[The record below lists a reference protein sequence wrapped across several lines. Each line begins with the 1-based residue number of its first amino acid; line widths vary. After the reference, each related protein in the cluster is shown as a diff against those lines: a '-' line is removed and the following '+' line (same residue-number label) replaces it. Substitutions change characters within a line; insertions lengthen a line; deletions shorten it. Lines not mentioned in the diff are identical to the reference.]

1 VPCPWAVN
9 QRPYLP
15 QGGGSHGHKQAH
27 PTPPLWLQ
35 PPESNP
41 GSGPAPSAGGQC
53 SHQLT
58 VQTDHLPQGLNEI
71 TTHLGKNDF
80 GMMSQLGRGFVRI
93 CGGDRSYQDE
103 HYDHPPKG
111 RLQSSSGIAG

>member
-1 VPCPWAVN
+1 MATSRPTPPRPC
-9 QRPYLP
+9 
-15 QGGGSHGHKQAH
+15 GSSH
-27 PTPPLWLQ
+27 PPKSNPGSGPAPPLWLQ